1 MWSDVENF
9 AGLVLGFQLR
19 RRFFK
24 ENVRCGPDE
33 QVPPKHGPDGQVP
46 LKYRNTEGHACRA
59 HRTEE
64 LKITNAMMNEEL
76 SPRETLP
83 NGVSIFGKEKG
94 TSQNGTQRLR
104 AFLAGVMQGSM
115 VEKGL
120 VTQDYRHIIGSL
132 LREHLPEVDL
142 YDPLADHKNSLDY
155 DRRTGR
161 DVFFY
166 HNKLC
171 QTIDLLIA
179 YLPQASMGTAIE
191 MWEAYQHGAVVISIS
206 PMRHNWVVKF
216 LSHRIYPDLE
226 AFRAALETGEIR
238 QLLLERRPGCE
249 PHDG

>member
-1 MWSDVENF
+1 MS
-9 AGLVLGFQLR
+9 
-19 RRFFK
+19 
-24 ENVRCGPDE
+24 
-33 QVPPKHGPDGQVP
+33 
-46 LKYRNTEGHACRA
+46 
-59 HRTEE
+59 EE
-64 LKITNAMMNEEL
+64 L
-76 SPRETLP
+76 PVRETLLKTTA
-83 NGVSIFGKEKG
+83 VSKG
-94 TSQNGTQRLR
+94 ESGSLESSPRRFR
-104 AFLAGVMQGSM
+104 AFVAGVMQGSM

-132 LREHLPEVDL
+132 IREHLPEVDL
-142 YDPLADHKNSLDY
+142 YDPLADHRNSLDY

-226 AFRAALETGEIR
+226 SFKSALESGDVR
-238 QLLLERRPGCE
+238 QLLLKRQTESVSSA
-249 PHDG
+249 DS